1 MNPFR
6 SRNADLYRFE
16 NKNRKNNIWRI
27 FRYEAVELELWLQ
40 TSSKESFVMTDQ
52 EEKDICDTT
61 NSDSSENMLVNMEAM
76 DIEKQ
81 KEIWRRK
88 QQEIR
93 VSTEQETLGPL

>member
-1 MNPFR
+1 MNHFR
-6 SRNADLYRFE
+6 SHIADLYRFK
-16 NKNRKNNIWRI
+16 NKYRKNNIWRI

-40 TSSKESFVMTDQ
+40 TISEESFVMTDQ
-52 EEKDICDTT
+52 EEKYICDTT
-61 NSDSSENMLVNMEAM
+61 TSENMLVNM
-76 DIEKQ
+76 EKQ